1 MPTLVEDF
9 ELLEDKK
16 EAFMLKGYRTYLAAG
31 GLVLGAAAGWMTGHM
46 DPQTAIMSA
55 LQGLAFIFLR
65 RAIPSQP

>member
-1 MPTLVEDF
+1 
-9 ELLEDKK
+9 
-16 EAFMLKGYRTYLAAG
+16 MLKGYRTYLAAG